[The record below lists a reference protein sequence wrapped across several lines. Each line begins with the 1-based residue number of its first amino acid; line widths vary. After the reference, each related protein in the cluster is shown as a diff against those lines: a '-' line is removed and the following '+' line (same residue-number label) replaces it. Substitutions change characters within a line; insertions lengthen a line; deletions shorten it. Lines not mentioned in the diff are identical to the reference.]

1 MRRDRLDGDEAMGDG
16 QPDRPDGVPA
26 PHPNPVP
33 PPAEHLVGPP
43 YNYSV
48 TIYEEGVD
56 LPLAIVEPRVRA
68 IWQVVDAGIITAE
81 IGTFEHH
88 LHLQGWCRIRMGN
101 AQLVHAWLARGVG
114 RVPGH
119 RVQYHVTRM
128 NGRGLHTPAGM
139 TGYCL
144 KQRHTPEFHVVGRV
158 NISNEECLR
167 GIQEYIRLGAGPVG
181 ARTMLTPNNLISKVA
196 TFLAS
201 TIPPQQY
208 NLLYRKRTLGRMMRT
223 GLYCP
228 CTSWIVAGGGRG
240 CDSQRY
246 DDLYDMMEHP
256 ADTSMH
262 QVRPTGYSCF
272 C

>member
-1 MRRDRLDGDEAMGDG
+1 
-16 QPDRPDGVPA
+16 
-26 PHPNPVP
+26 
-33 PPAEHLVGPP
+33 
-43 YNYSV
+43 
-48 TIYEEGVD
+48 
-56 LPLAIVEPRVRA
+56 
-68 IWQVVDAGIITAE
+68 
-81 IGTFEHH
+81 
-88 LHLQGWCRIRMGN
+88 MGN
-101 AQLVHAWLARGVG
+101 AQLVHGWLARGVG

-144 KQRHTPEFHVVGRV
+144 KQRHTPEFHMVGRV

-201 TIPPQQY
+201 TIAPQHY
-208 NLLYRKRTLGRMMRT
+208 NPLYRKRTLGRMMRT

-228 CTSWIVAGGGRG
+228 CTSWIHLGSGRG
-240 CDSQRY
+240 CDSLRY
-246 DDLYDMMEHP
+246 NDLYDMMEHP
-256 ADTSMH
+256 EDTTMQTRCGFCFPHLLKLVISFTMH
-262 QVRPTGYSCF
+262 C
-272 C
+272 